1 MAAPTRIYI
10 VRNAT
15 ADIDAETGKS
25 LHRLV
30 RASHPSHALRHV
42 AADSFEVK
50 VASQD
55 DGSSPRTW
63 GTHFLH
69 PVDSQQS
76 SSRAI
81 FYRHD
86 GGTN

>member
-42 AADSFEVK
+42 ASDSFEVK

-55 DGSSPRTW
+55 DLVAAFES
-63 GTHFLH
+63 GTKVETIAAEQHEL
-69 PVDSQQS
+69 P
-76 SSRAI
+76 
-81 FYRHD
+81 
-86 GGTN
+86 T

>member
-55 DGSSPRTW
+55 DLVAAFESGIEVETIASEQLELPT
-63 GTHFLH
+63 
-69 PVDSQQS
+69 
-76 SSRAI
+76 
-81 FYRHD
+81 
-86 GGTN
+86 

>member
-42 AADSFEVK
+42 AADAFTVK

-55 DGSSPRTW
+55 DLVAAFER
-63 GTHFLH
+63 GTKVETIASEQLEL
-69 PVDSQQS
+69 P
-76 SSRAI
+76 
-81 FYRHD
+81 
-86 GGTN
+86 T

>member
-55 DGSSPRTW
+55 DLVAAFER
-63 GTHFLH
+63 GTKVETIAAEQHEL
-69 PVDSQQS
+69 P
-76 SSRAI
+76 
-81 FYRHD
+81 
-86 GGTN
+86 T

>member
-25 LHRLV
+25 LHSLV

-55 DGSSPRTW
+55 DLVAAFESGIKVETIASEQLELPT
-63 GTHFLH
+63 
-69 PVDSQQS
+69 
-76 SSRAI
+76 
-81 FYRHD
+81 
-86 GGTN
+86 

>member
-42 AADSFEVK
+42 AADSFE
-50 VASQD
+50 A
-55 DGSSPRTW
+55 
-63 GTHFLH
+63 
-69 PVDSQQS
+69 
-76 SSRAI
+76 A
-81 FYRHD
+81 
-86 GGTN
+86 